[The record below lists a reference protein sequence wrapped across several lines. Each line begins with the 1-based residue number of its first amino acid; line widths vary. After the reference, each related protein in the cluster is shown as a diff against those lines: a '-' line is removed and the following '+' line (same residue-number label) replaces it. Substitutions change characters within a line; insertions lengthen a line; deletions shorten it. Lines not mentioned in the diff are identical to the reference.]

1 MKTRKVKEER
11 TVFHI
16 KKNDLVEVITGEEK
30 ERRGRILEVIPEKT
44 MAIVEGINLVKKHQR
59 ARSQAKP
66 SGIVTVPAPI
76 HVSNLVLIC
85 PKCGGKRVKQII
97 TEIYGTSPQRY
108 DCKDCGYVGSL
119 VLDVSERE
127 KSETDIAMEED
138 LMRIKKELGL

>member
-1 MKTRKVKEER
+1 MVEQKRKRR

-16 KKNDLVEVITGEEK
+16 RKNDLVEVITGEEK

-59 ARSQAKP
+59 ARSQTKP

-85 PKCGGKRVKQII
+85 PKCGKKAKVRMEKIEKKRV
-97 TEIYGTSPQRY
+97 RV
-108 DCKDCGYVGSL
+108 CKKCGESI
-119 VLDVSERE
+119 E
-127 KSETDIAMEED
+127 
-138 LMRIKKELGL
+138 